1 MIPIITSVQ
10 LGKLKMSHS
19 DLKELID
26 NLLVNVKTRLDH
38 IEKNKTITAA
48 CLLDPRVK
56 DTCFSD
62 SVNRTMAVN
71 NLNRELENIHYKN
84 NNLSSSLIFL
94 NKNYKKLQ

>member
-1 MIPIITSVQ
+1 
-10 LGKLKMSHS
+10 MSHS
-19 DLKELID
+19 DLKEVID

-56 DTCFSD
+56 HTCFSE